1 MTALSAL
8 WLTVLWLHTTRISSV
23 CRYQFKFHQFIV
35 VLSALISQQLTPGDQ
50 SLQGILPD
58 IMQAVTCFQCGRGT
72 MIAPNAYTCPNCG
85 ADLQHLLLPE
95 IVASYFQARAHESS
109 ERGELGAALAEAERG
124 LTYADSS
131 ELHLLA
137 AILAKQLGRHDRMRQ
152 HVAAIPVDDTLRS
165 EAEWLLRSHQD
176 RERALQEAAR
186 HTQLPLPPPL
196 TPDPD
201 PSYSFLDELLGG
213 TTPDTGTNK
222 RTYGQS
228 VASVAIVVVAVIMV
242 AASWWWIGPG
252 TLPANRAGEATDNQ
266 LSSVEDE
273 SAGVDQPTSLST
285 APSAALPAATLSAV
299 VPTSTSVL
307 MPTATP
313 TPAVP
318 ENLVQTAAETPE
330 LADSNPNH
338 VIMVEATIFDI
349 RQYLRD
355 EGFVELAELAIDAR
369 LQGETLA
376 LQGFVHLDVQR
387 RQLLEIARAIPGV
400 VEVNAVNLL
409 LRPMPTYIVQDG
421 DTLWSIVFNIYGNVD
436 RLDEFAAYNR
446 AVLPSPDALAPGME
460 LRVLPIQ

>member
-1 MTALSAL
+1 
-8 WLTVLWLHTTRISSV
+8 
-23 CRYQFKFHQFIV
+23 
-35 VLSALISQQLTPGDQ
+35 
-50 SLQGILPD
+50 
-58 IMQAVTCFQCGRGT
+58 MQAVTCLQCGRGT
-72 MIAPNAYTCPNCG
+72 TIAPNAYICPNCG
-85 ADLQHLLLPE
+85 EDLQHLLLPE

-186 HTQLPLPPPL
+186 HTQMPLSPPRMQHPA
-196 TPDPD
+196 
-201 PSYSFLDELLGG
+201 PSYSFLDELLGAA
-213 TTPDTGTNK
+213 TPDVSSNK
-222 RTYGQS
+222 RTYGQA

-252 TLPANRAGEATDNQ
+252 TLPDNDAGEATDNQ
-266 LSSVEDE
+266 VSSVEDE
-273 SAGVDQPTSLST
+273 ASGVNVPLPTAQGELLAT
-285 APSAALPAATLSAV
+285 ATLPAPAPAIAPTATPL
-299 VPTSTSVL
+299 L

-313 TPAVP
+313 TPSVP
-318 ENLVQTAAETPE
+318 DNLVQTASETPE

-338 VIMVEATIFDI
+338 VVLVEATIFDI

-369 LQGETLA
+369 LQGEMLA
-376 LQGFVHLDVQR
+376 LQGFVHLDMQR
-387 RQLLEIARAIPGV
+387 RQLIEIARAIPGV

-409 LRPMPTYIVQDG
+409 LRPMPTYIVQEG